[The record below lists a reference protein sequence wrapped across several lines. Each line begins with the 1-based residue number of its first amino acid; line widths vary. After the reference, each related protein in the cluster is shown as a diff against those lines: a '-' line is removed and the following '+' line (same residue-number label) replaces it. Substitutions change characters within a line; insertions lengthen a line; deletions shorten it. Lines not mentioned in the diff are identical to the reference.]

1 MKNRG
6 IGPHSRRHRLGNIDR
21 RTFEAKLFDEFRAE
35 LVAHVGGSPNVV
47 QGAIIERACW
57 LRLRCAMLDAK
68 LAEGSFTDHDSRT
81 YLAWTGALSRL
92 LARLGLQSS
101 AAKAPSLAE
110 VMAEA
115 RREREAREREEA
127 AA

>member
-1 MKNRG
+1 VKNRG

-81 YLAWTGALSRL
+81 YLAWANTLSRL
-92 LARLGLQSS
+92 LARLGLEPQ
-101 AAKAPSLAE
+101 AAKPPSIYDLFPE
-110 VMAEA
+110 Q
-115 RREREAREREEA
+115 A